1 MATVSGL
8 HLQYRLWIADMN
20 ADITVLRILNDYL
33 VEKSAKNKDAAIVQ
47 RINYFKDA
55 FLKLRK
61 EMDDLRHEMHL
72 NKMKLA
78 SLGKDPNQ
86 SISTIENSI
95 NHTALKERYEV
106 FRKSFDNTKKE
117 YQDFENM

>member
-1 MATVSGL
+1 VATVSGL

-33 VEKSAKNKDAAIVQ
+33 VEKSAKNKDADVVQ

-86 SISTIENSI
+86 SIGSIENSI
-95 NHTALKERYEV
+95 DHKALKERYEA

-117 YQDFENM
+117 YQDFENT

>member
-1 MATVSGL
+1 VATVSGL

-33 VEKSAKNKDAAIVQ
+33 VEKSAKKNDAAIVQ

-78 SLGKDPNQ
+78 SLGKDLNQ

-117 YQDFENM
+117 YQDFENA

>member
-1 MATVSGL
+1 VATVSGL

-33 VEKSAKNKDAAIVQ
+33 VEKSVKNKDADIVQ

-78 SLGKDPNQ
+78 SLGKDHNQ
-86 SISTIENSI
+86 SIRDIENAI
-95 NHTALKERYEV
+95 DHKTLKERYEA
-106 FRKSFDNTKKE
+106 FRNSFNDTKKE
-117 YQDFENM
+117 YQDFENT